1 MLSFQVIVGD
11 EKCNAQCPYC
21 ISKTT
26 TEIDETKRLC
36 SSNINW
42 RNFHKAADLA
52 IRYNVVSAVLTG
64 KGEPT
69 LYPEQITD
77 YCYSLRSRG
86 FPIID
91 LQTNGTLFLG
101 PLYQNEEHLAQWFGT
116 GE

>member
-1 MLSFQVIVGD
+1 MLNVLIAYLRQLRRLTKLNVCV
-11 EKCNAQCPYC
+11 PL
-21 ISKTT
+21 ISTG
-26 TEIDETKRLC
+26 EIF
-36 SSNINW
+36 N
-42 RNFHKAADLA
+42 KAADLA
-52 IRYNVVSAVLTG
+52 IRYNDVSAVLTG